1 MDRSYL
7 IPFPQ
12 LISESI
18 DLVDEWTS
26 NSIKAGF
33 KFDNHLFSM
42 SENAQINWSNIQNL
56 PESLFPLT
64 LGCKDNNV
72 YVLTYEKLN
81 DFYNT
86 SLMFKMSLLKRGTDV
101 KQQILKCTKVSEVLD
116 VLEANIKY

>member
-33 KFDNHLFSM
+33 IFDGHLFSM

-56 PESLFPLT
+56 PESVFPLT
-64 LGCKDNNV
+64 LGCKDNSV
-72 YVLTYEKLN
+72 YVLSYEKLN
-81 DFYNT
+81 DF
-86 SLMFKMSLLKRGTDV
+86 
-101 KQQILKCTKVSEVLD
+101 
-116 VLEANIKY
+116 

>member
-7 IPFPQ
+7 IPYHQ

-26 NSIKAGF
+26 NSIKEGF

-42 SENAQINWSNIQNL
+42 SENAQINWSNIRNL
-56 PESLFPLT
+56 PESVFPLT

-101 KQQILKCTKVSEVLD
+101 KQQILGCTKVSEVLD
-116 VLEANIKY
+116 VLETNIKY

>member
-26 NSIKAGF
+26 NSIKEGF

-56 PESLFPLT
+56 PESVFPLT
-64 LGCKDNNV
+64 LGCKDNSV
-72 YVLTYEKLN
+72 YVLAYEKLK

-86 SLMFKMSLLKRGTDV
+86 SLIFKMSLLRRGTDV
-101 KQQILKCTKVSEVLD
+101 KQQILRCTKVSEVLD
-116 VLEANIKY
+116 VLETNVK